1 GTSLTSAKQLRLII
15 LTLAVVLLLWGASER
30 LSRGSDTVTGGFS
43 LSAPA
48 PADVDTIS
56 LIKGK
61 DSIVLARQSATAW
74 TVNGRRAA
82 LDGVNELLHA
92 LHDSAPPELV
102 AQDSS
107 SFGRLNVDG
116 ATGRR
121 LRVHRPGQPV
131 REGVIG
137 GRGSEYGSARGMSV
151 ALVFDSI
158 PGAFWVRRTGG
169 AAPGGETGVVYR
181 MNAWDVDGLTPASR
195 SLKPTAPAKP

>member
-1 GTSLTSAKQLRLII
+1 RLRRLATVAPAPDHTTGVPTAGGRGRSLMSAKQLRLII

-82 LDGVNELLHA
+82 LDGVNE
-92 LHDSAPPELV
+92 
-102 AQDSS
+102 
-107 SFGRLNVDG
+107 
-116 ATGRR
+116 
-121 LRVHRPGQPV
+121 
-131 REGVIG
+131 
-137 GRGSEYGSARGMSV
+137 
-151 ALVFDSI
+151 
-158 PGAFWVRRTGG
+158 
-169 AAPGGETGVVYR
+169 
-181 MNAWDVDGLTPASR
+181 
-195 SLKPTAPAKP
+195 

>member
-1 GTSLTSAKQLRLII
+1 MSAKQLRLII

-82 LDGVNELLHA
+82 LDGVM
-92 LHDSAPPELV
+92 
-102 AQDSS
+102 SS
-107 SFGRLNVDG
+107 STHCTTARRRSSWRRIRRRSAASTSTVPRG
-116 ATGRR
+116 A
-121 LRVHRPGQPV
+121 
-131 REGVIG
+131 
-137 GRGSEYGSARGMSV
+137 GSASTAR
-151 ALVFDSI
+151 
-158 PGAFWVRRTGG
+158 
-169 AAPGGETGVVYR
+169 
-181 MNAWDVDGLTPASR
+181 ASR
-195 SLKPTAPAKP
+195 CAR